1 MGDRGNVVIRQ
12 GDSNRDDVWIYTH
25 WGGAGMADSVKLA
38 LGRRQ
43 RWSDES
49 YLARIVF
56 CEMVSPDFM
65 DETGFGLSTRMQ
77 DNEHPILVVDVP
89 GQCVW
94 EIEGSQLAGG
104 RIPDGF
110 KPEVAT
116 SFNDYCQE

>member
-1 MGDRGNVVIRQ
+1 
-12 GDSNRDDVWIYTH
+12 
-25 WGGAGMADSVKLA
+25 
-38 LGRRQ
+38 
-43 RWSDES
+43 
-49 YLARIVF
+49 
-56 CEMVSPDFM
+56 
-65 DETGFGLSTRMQ
+65 MQ